1 MTYPLSPKTGYLGL
15 FMAPGSQDWLERK
28 AEEQGRVLTDSNI
41 PVAGIKINPKVGS
54 RTTSIVASLL
64 PNHDSPGLE
73 LFKGWGVV
81 PLVLVTA
88 GDPLPPSE
96 SLRKE
101 LFYFLR
107 ASKGQNGRPNLS
119 SYYTEEEN
127 EDWPSEEAKV
137 LRSEELWPEWRET
150 PQQSTSTQG
159 KKTPKRI
166 SGAKYSRE
174 GGFTR
179 QCLSPT
185 AERLYGEKLLN
196 TANHSLATNT
206 WRSYTSVVNK
216 LNKISLE
223 TGVKISFPLDE
234 NMIQVILGSLLTQG
248 LKASTIQGYMSSLKH
263 AHLTRGLNNPLL
275 DDGFVQQVLKGAKNR
290 DSLEEAELKAVV
302 TIPIM
307 GKIWEELR
315 KINWQIETKRMIWA
329 ITTTL
334 FMGSLRP
341 SEIMCVKNDEYDE
354 AKSLLWS
361 DVKFLETKIENKK
374 LEFLQLR
381 IRHSK
386 TSKSMPEQIIEIPEV
401 DSKMCAVKA
410 WKKWMM
416 MRKSK
421 KDGTTPVFTFKDGS
435 LATVGDFNRKLS
447 VLLPEETPK
456 ITARAFRPALATIMA
471 RQGASQD
478 TLKSLGR
485 WSSKAFQTYIRKG
498 RANNWKAARM
508 ELQKAIINH

>member
-1 MTYPLSPKTGYLGL
+1 M
-15 FMAPGSQDWLERK
+15 
-28 AEEQGRVLTDSNI
+28 
-41 PVAGIKINPKVGS
+41 
-54 RTTSIVASLL
+54 
-64 PNHDSPGLE
+64 
-73 LFKGWGVV
+73 
-81 PLVLVTA
+81 
-88 GDPLPPSE
+88 
-96 SLRKE
+96 
-101 LFYFLR
+101 
-107 ASKGQNGRPNLS
+107 
-119 SYYTEEEN
+119 
-127 EDWPSEEAKV
+127 
-137 LRSEELWPEWRET
+137 
-150 PQQSTSTQG
+150 
-159 KKTPKRI
+159 
-166 SGAKYSRE
+166 
-174 GGFTR
+174 
-179 QCLSPT
+179 
-185 AERLYGEKLLN
+185 
-196 TANHSLATNT
+196 
-206 WRSYTSVVNK
+206 
-216 LNKISLE
+216 
-223 TGVKISFPLDE
+223 
-234 NMIQVILGSLLTQG
+234 
-248 LKASTIQGYMSSLKH
+248 
-263 AHLTRGLNNPLL
+263 NNPLL
-275 DDGFVQQVLKGAKNR
+275 EDGFVQQVLKGAKNR
-290 DSLEEAELKAVV
+290 DSLEEAEPKAVV

-416 MRKSK
+416 MRKTK
-421 KDGTTPVFTFKDGS
+421 KDGTIPVFTSKDGS
-435 LATVGDFNRKLS
+435 LVTVGDFNRKLAM
-447 VLLPEETPK
+447 LLPEESPK

-485 WSSKAFQTYIRKG
+485 WTSKAFQTYIRKG
-498 RANNWKAARM
+498 RANNWKAARI